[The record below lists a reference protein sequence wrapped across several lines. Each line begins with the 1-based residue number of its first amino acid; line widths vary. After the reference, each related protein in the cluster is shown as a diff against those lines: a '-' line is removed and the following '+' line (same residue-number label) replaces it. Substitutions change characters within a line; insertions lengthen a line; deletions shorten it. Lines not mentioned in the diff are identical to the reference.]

1 MTSNNLSYNLTY
13 NSNLMIK
20 FYNMILKYYKN
31 FKIIENNSKNSIN
44 NTKYERFH
52 NYIYKKLSNIYN
64 SLKLD
69 YNNFNYAIYRTLVNN
84 NSTIYNNK
92 LTNIYNKYL
101 LHNKYV
107 SNDIKD
113 FIKNE
118 KNKNSSKLLIYKLP
132 YKNTYINI
140 NFFTYNERIDDNSI
154 TSNYDKSVTNIL
166 LLINLIVLLSGNNNI
181 HNTNNDICSKDGFSI
196 TFFYTPFLRT
206 LNDNTNNILGAKNV
220 NGGFCF
226 GCQNFGNIIIY
237 RKEECF
243 KVFSHEL
250 IHNMGIDQYFRDFM
264 NAAKNKQCNEYK
276 IYKSFIKNYN
286 ISYEVNNNNI
296 GLQECF
302 VEFWGEF
309 FNNAL
314 TSFLYANSCILSNNE
329 LKFKIYKNFFTK
341 IIQFEY
347 IHNYY
352 QVYKILKFNNMNYN
366 DLIVKNIHNDN
377 NIHNNNNIHNDNKIH
392 KNYKE
397 HTHVFSYYILKLFL
411 LIDYKGFINSSI
423 SLSIIDNIYNINFS
437 QTNEN
442 MNNFFNFLLANSHN
456 KKTFKNFEILEELSQ
471 NIINSYNTTHCNS
484 LKFIIE
490 NLRMSILER
499 IN

>member
-31 FKIIENNSKNSIN
+31 FKIIENNSKKNDTN
-44 NTKYERFH
+44 YERFH
-52 NYIYKKLSNIYN
+52 NYIYKKLNNIYN

-69 YNNFNYAIYRTLVNN
+69 YNNFNYAIYRTIVNN
-84 NSTIYNNK
+84 NSTIYNNT
-92 LTNIYNKYL
+92 LTNIFEKYL
-101 LHNKYV
+101 LHNRYV

-118 KNKNSSKLLIYKLP
+118 KTKNSSKLLIYKLP

-140 NFFTYNERIDDNSI
+140 NFFTYNERIDNNSI
-154 TSNYDKSVTNIL
+154 NINYDKSVTNIL

-181 HNTNNDICSKDGFSI
+181 HNTNNHICSKDGFSI
-196 TFFYTPFLRT
+196 TFFNTPFLRT
-206 LNDNTNNILGAKNV
+206 LNDNTNNVLGAKNV

-226 GCQNFGNIIIY
+226 GCQKFGNIIIY

-243 KVFSHEL
+243 KVFTHEL
-250 IHNMGIDQYFRDFM
+250 IHNMGIDQYFFDFM
-264 NAAKNKQCNEYK
+264 NLAKNKHSNEYK

-286 ISYEVNNNNI
+286 ISKEINNNNYNI

-309 FNNAL
+309 FNNSL
-314 TSFLYANSCILSNNE
+314 TSFLYSNSCILSNNE
-329 LKFKIYKNFFTK
+329 NKFKIYKNFFTK
-341 IIQFEY
+341 IMQLEY

-352 QVYKILKFNNMNYN
+352 QVYKILNYNNMSYN
-366 DLIVKNIHNDN
+366 DLINKNVKNLNNTNYDN
-377 NIHNNNNIHNDNKIH
+377 IVYNK
-392 KNYKE
+392 YKE
-397 HTHVFSYYILKLFL
+397 YTHVFSYYILKLFL
-411 LIDYKGFINSSI
+411 LIDYKGYINSSI
-423 SLSIIDNIYNINFS
+423 SLSIIDNIYNINFLQS
-437 QTNEN
+437 SNN
-442 MNNFFNFLLANSHN
+442 MDNFLNFLLANSHN
-456 KKTFKNFEILEELSQ
+456 KNTLNNFEILEELFESILQ
-471 NIINSYNTTHCNS
+471 SYNTTRCSS
-484 LKFIIE
+484 LKFIIN